1 MQKIKS
7 LRAAIE
13 SAIPDLLR
21 NPDRLVVFAEQGRIA
36 CTSRTSLSF
45 EYRYQVELLFTNF
58 SGHVDCAI
66 VAVMAWVQD
75 NEPLIFDRWREDGES
90 ITFEAELLSEKEVD
104 LAIRIPLTERVKV
117 TRQPDGQI
125 DIQHLGEPP
134 HPDPMGPAPGTLQT
148 AYAHLDGRPS
158 EDITHDP
165 T

>member
-1 MQKIKS
+1 MEKIKS

-13 SAIPDLLR
+13 AAIPDIRR
-21 NPDRLVVFAEQGRIA
+21 NPERLVVFAEQGRIA

-45 EYRYQVELLFTNF
+45 EYRYQVELLFTNL
-58 SGHVDCAI
+58 STHMDCAI
-66 VAVMAWVQD
+66 VAVMAWVQ
-75 NEPLIFDRWREDGES
+75 NHEPLIFDRWRQDSES
-90 ITFEAELLSEKEVD
+90 ITFEAELLSETEVD
-104 LAIRIPLTERVKV
+104 LAIRMPLTERVKV
-117 TRQPDGQI
+117 THQPDGRI

-148 AYAHLDGRPS
+148 AFVHLDDHPS